1 MHCNIAP
8 LPGKS
13 QQLGAADKKREEGD
27 FKKKKRMQVQKVSL
41 SEEKQEQ
48 KNSQKQ
54 PL

>member
-13 QQLGAADKKREEGD
+13 QQLGAADKKGEEGD
-27 FKKKKRMQVQKVSL
+27 LKKRVQVQKVSL